1 MGDLDTKLFVR
12 NKDGA
17 FVEYKEPYA
26 TVECETEEDFN
37 QIQEAVRQYKGW
49 IPVEE
54 ELPAAGKYILI
65 SFYNFSIPQI
75 GRYEE
80 DADGGGAFYIGDEAE
95 TCLTQD
101 LIVNAWMELPKPY
114 KE

>member
-54 ELPAAGKYILI
+54 ELPAADKRFL
-65 SFYNFSIPQI
+65 
-75 GRYEE
+75 
-80 DADGGGAFYIGDEAE
+80 
-95 TCLTQD
+95 
-101 LIVNAWMELPKPY
+101 
-114 KE
+114 